1 LNESKRFSRGDSKR
15 FSKEEPQIEPETN
28 SYPRFLETC
37 AVQLRF
43 TWIHIP
49 SFSFGTRTRCIFDT
63 DGSLVKIYTSPYWN
77 VAYVFGTTGRVF
89 ATCVSRARLFLAISN
104 EIAGGRE
111 AALIL
116 IQIVSART
124 IRRYHMSQGRNVA
137 ATLVVITSP
146 SASELDRQRH
156 MAKLRSGRSDSA
168 DSAPRLAT
176 GVAVQ
181 PRKVEPPIDYRPLRR
196 TV

>member
-1 LNESKRFSRGDSKR
+1 VDSY
-15 FSKEEPQIEPETN
+15 SQ
-28 SYPRFLETC
+28 FL
-37 AVQLRF
+37 LR
-43 TWIHIP
+43 
-49 SFSFGTRTRCIFDT
+49 RTRCIFDT